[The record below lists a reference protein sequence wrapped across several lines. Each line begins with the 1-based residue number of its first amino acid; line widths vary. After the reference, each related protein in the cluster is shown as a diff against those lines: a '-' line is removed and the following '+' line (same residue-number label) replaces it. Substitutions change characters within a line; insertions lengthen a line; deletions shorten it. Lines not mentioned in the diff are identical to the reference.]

1 MKDTLR
7 RMKEAFRAAGAPSFE
22 ARVAKLEA
30 LGKALSERQDALVG
44 AIARDF
50 GHRAKQET
58 LLGDIFPV
66 LSAIDYTKSH
76 LRDWMEPSERETS
89 WPFRPAESRVVHQ
102 PLGVVGVLS
111 PWNYPLQLSLVPL
124 VAAIAAG
131 NRAMLKPSELVPL
144 TSELLRELVREM
156 FAEDEVAVI
165 TGGPEAGEAFASL
178 PFDHLVFTGS
188 TRVGKLVMRAA
199 SENLVPVTLELGGKS
214 PVIVGRDFA
223 ASAAATRVI
232 TGKAFNAGQSCIAP
246 DYALV
251 PGAMRDAFVAA
262 CKAAAA
268 KMYPSIAK
276 NPDYTSIVSDGHFA
290 RLRAHVDDARARG
303 AAVHEL
309 IPAGESPEGLREA
322 RKIAPTLILDVTP
335 EMTCMGEE
343 LFGPL
348 LPVVT
353 YTDLSEAIAYVDD
366 RPRPLALYYFGYR
379 EADVARVIAETTA
392 GGVGINETML
402 QILQDDLPFGGVG
415 PSGMGQ
421 YHGRYG
427 FDALSKAKPVFR
439 QSRFNATGLL
449 RPPYRGLQNGL
460 LRFLVGR

>member
-1 MKDTLR
+1 M
-7 RMKEAFRAAGAPSFE
+7 
-22 ARVAKLEA
+22 AKLEA
-30 LGKALSERQDALVG
+30 LGDAVSARKDAFADAL
-44 AIARDF
+44 ARDF

-76 LRDWMEPSERETS
+76 LREWMEPSERETR
-89 WPFRPAESRVVHQ
+89 WPFRPAECSVVYQ
-102 PLGVVGVLS
+102 PLGVVGIMS

-144 TSELLRELVREM
+144 TSELLRELAGSA
-156 FAEDEVAVI
+156 FGEDEVAVV
-165 TGGPEAGEAFASL
+165 TGGPEEGERFASL

-214 PVIVGRDFA
+214 PVIVGRDFG
-223 ASAAATRVI
+223 ASAAALRI
-232 TGKAFNAGQSCIAP
+232 MTGKAFNGGQSCIAP

-251 PGAMRDAFVAA
+251 PGSMRDAFVAG
-262 CKAAAA
+262 CRAAAT
-268 KMYPSIAK
+268 KLYPSIAK

-290 RLRAHVDDARARG
+290 RLCAHVDDAAARG
-303 AAVHEL
+303 ATVHEL
-309 IPAGESPEGLREA
+309 LPPGESAEDLREA

-335 EMTCMGEE
+335 EMSCMGEE

-348 LPVVT
+348 LPVVS
-353 YTDLSEAIAYVDD
+353 YTDLSEAIAYVND
-366 RPRPLALYYFGYR
+366 RPRPLALYYFGHH
-379 EADVARVIAETTA
+379 EADVARILAETTA
-392 GGVGINETML
+392 GSVGINETLL

-439 QSRFNATGLL
+439 QSRINGTGFL
-449 RPPYRGLQNGL
+449 RPPYRALQNTI
-460 LRFLVGR
+460 LRLLVGR

>member
-1 MKDTLR
+1 MKETLR
-7 RMKEAFRAAGAPSFE
+7 RMREAFRAAGPPSFE
-22 ARVAKLEA
+22 ARVARLDA
-30 LGKALSERQDALVG
+30 LGKALGARKDAFAD

-50 GHRAKQET
+50 GHRARQET

-89 WPFRPAESRVVHQ
+89 WPFRPAQSQVVVQ
-102 PLGVVGVLS
+102 PLGVVGILS

-131 NRAMLKPSELVPL
+131 NRAMLKPSEFVPL
-144 TSELLRELVREM
+144 TAELLRELV
-156 FAEDEVAVI
+156 AATCTEDEVAVV
-165 TGGPEAGEAFASL
+165 TGGPETGEAFASL

-214 PVIVGRDFA
+214 PVIVGGDFA
-223 ASAAATRVI
+223 ASAAALRVM

-251 PGAMRDAFVAA
+251 PAAMRDTFVAG

-268 KMYPSIAK
+268 KLYPSIAK

-290 RLRAHVDDARARG
+290 RLRAHVDDARAHG
-303 AAVHEL
+303 ATVQEFL
-309 IPAGESPEGLREA
+309 PAGESPESLREA

-353 YTDLSEAIAYVDD
+353 YTDLSEAIAYVND
-366 RPRPLALYYFGYR
+366 RPRPLALYYFGHH
-379 EADVARVIAETTA
+379 EDDVARVIAETTA

-439 QSRFNATGLL
+439 QSRIHATGLL

>member
-1 MKDTLR
+1 MKETLR
-7 RMKEAFRAAGAPSFE
+7 RMREAFRAAGAPSFE
-22 ARVAKLEA
+22 ARVARLDA
-30 LGKALSERQDALVG
+30 LGKALGARKDAFAD

-89 WPFRPAESRVVHQ
+89 WPFRPAQSQVVVQ
-102 PLGVVGVLS
+102 PLGVVGILS

-144 TSELLRELVREM
+144 TAELLRELV
-156 FAEDEVAVI
+156 AATCTEDEVAVI
-165 TGGPEAGEAFASL
+165 TGGPETGEAFASL

-214 PVIVGRDFA
+214 PVIVGGDFA
-223 ASAAATRVI
+223 ASAAATRVM

-251 PGAMRDAFVAA
+251 PAAMRDAFVAG

-268 KMYPSIAK
+268 KLYPSIAK

-290 RLRAHVDDARARG
+290 RLRAHVDDARGHG
-303 AAVHEL
+303 ATVHEFL
-309 IPAGESPEGLREA
+309 PAGESPESLREA

-348 LPVVT
+348 LPVLT
-353 YTDLSEAIAYVDD
+353 YTDLSEAIAYVNDH
-366 RPRPLALYYFGYR
+366 PRPLALYYFGHH
-379 EADVARVIAETTA
+379 EDDVARVIAETTA

-439 QSRFNATGLL
+439 QSRLNATGLL

>member
-1 MKDTLR
+1 MR
-7 RMKEAFRAAGAPSFE
+7 EAFRAAGAPSFE
-22 ARVAKLEA
+22 GRVARLDA
-30 LGKALSERQDALVG
+30 LGKALAARKDAFAD

-50 GHRAKQET
+50 GHRARQET

-76 LRDWMEPSERETS
+76 LRDWMEPSERETT
-89 WPFRPAESRVVHQ
+89 WPFRPAQSQVVVQ
-102 PLGVVGVLS
+102 PLGVVGILS

-131 NRAMLKPSELVPL
+131 NRAMLKPSEFVPL
-144 TSELLRELVREM
+144 TAELLRELV
-156 FAEDEVAVI
+156 AATCTEDEVAVI
-165 TGGPEAGEAFASL
+165 TGGPETGEAFASL

-214 PVIVGRDFA
+214 PVIVGGDFA
-223 ASAAATRVI
+223 ASAAATRVM

-251 PGAMRDAFVAA
+251 PAATRDAFVAG

-268 KMYPSIAK
+268 KLYPSIAK

-290 RLRAHVDDARARG
+290 RLRAHVDDARAHG
-303 AAVHEL
+303 ATVQEL
-309 IPAGESPEGLREA
+309 LPAGESPEGLREA

-353 YTDLSEAIAYVDD
+353 YTDLSEAIAYVND
-366 RPRPLALYYFGYR
+366 RPRPLALYYFGHH
-379 EADVARVIAETTA
+379 EDDVARVIAETIA

-439 QSRFNATGLL
+439 QSRINATGLL